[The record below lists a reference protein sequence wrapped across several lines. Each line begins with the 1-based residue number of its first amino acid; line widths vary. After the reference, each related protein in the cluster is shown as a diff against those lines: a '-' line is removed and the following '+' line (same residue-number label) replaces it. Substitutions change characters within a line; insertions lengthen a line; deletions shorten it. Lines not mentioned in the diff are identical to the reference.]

1 MNCRY
6 HSMLLCMLLA
16 LFSGDCRAND
26 KGKETFV
33 NLTLADGLPGETVYR
48 IISDHSG
55 RIWIATNSG
64 VCMFNGKI
72 LRSARFSSFDHRQG
86 GNRSPLT
93 NDLCETAD
101 KSLYAATEEGLFCL
115 PYGGESFQRIL
126 PQIDQPEALFADS
139 NTIYIGGREG
149 LHIYDG
155 KKLKTI
161 PIGVGKKGLDNIVR
175 QCLKGSDGLIWFLS
189 RFDVCSYDPK
199 TGKVQSYGMSSMK
212 NRMALSQFA
221 KVGNKCYVGTKEAG
235 LFVFDVVS
243 RELRHLEDIGKIV
256 KTVQLSASGHI
267 CVATDG
273 SGAYLINPAND
284 QIEQHFSE
292 LPTNGVYCYY
302 RDANDV
308 NWFGFVRCGL
318 AYNYRSGHFF
328 QPFNTT
334 ALSSEGINVR
344 TFCLQKDHY
353 LLGTQNGCWLAST
366 KGQLVRFFTPT
377 ELGGS
382 IVNNIVWYCGE
393 YYIGTFDGG
402 LRILNPITQTLRKPE
417 RLPLLAT
424 SSIGTIAVAPDSSLW
439 IGCADGL
446 FIVPYGSKG
455 ENIIHFT
462 DQNSHIIDGNIIS
475 ITFDK
480 EGNAWLTGAKGCS
493 FYSKKS
499 REIIADAFPQGFFND
514 QPWLKGSLGHDGY
527 IFLRSGPHTFYTSPG
542 LTDFGIIEFPISFT
556 DKWCRSFVD
565 DMNGHYWL
573 SSEKGLF
580 CFSYDLKDWLQLGY
594 GIGLRGDLINDVQLL
609 NQKEARRITAS
620 QDASLFVATS
630 QGLYHANPNSLSVYT
645 NDSTYQVQLC
655 QIRRGSD
662 LLSMEEELIANEM
675 HKLSIGWN
683 FLSEKLQVQAVLP
696 DYTRQ
701 ANRLYQWRTDKGEWK
716 VVQDG
721 DPIILRHLLPGNHQL
736 QVRLVGAPGTTTTY
750 TISVLPSALA
760 IAEALLLL
768 LSLTLLFLWRK
779 DHSEKRFLQSD
790 RDEISEALL
799 EVETELNSLENQ
811 EAQDAPSGDGGP
823 QSGKY
828 QKVKLDEEECAHIVA
843 QLKEYIEKEKVYTN
857 AELKMKDLAD
867 VLHLSSPKLSQV
879 FNLYLKENYYEFIN
893 RYRLEEFKR
902 LIEQGEYKR
911 YTITAL
917 SEQCGFRKS
926 SFYSTFRRIEGMTP
940 AEYLRKHGVKAI
952 S

>member
-1 MNCRY
+1 
-6 HSMLLCMLLA
+6 MLICMFLA
-16 LFSGDCRAND
+16 LFSGNCRASD

-64 VCMFNGKI
+64 VSMFNGKI

-101 KSLYAATEEGLFCL
+101 KTLYAATEEGLFCL

-126 PQIDQPEALFADS
+126 PQIDQPETLFADS

-189 RFDVCSYDPK
+189 RFDVCSYDPS
-199 TGKVQSYGMSSMK
+199 TGKIQNYGF
-212 NRMALSQFA
+212 ASQMEARTAVSRFA
-221 KVGNKCYVGTKEAG
+221 KIGDKCYVGTK
-235 LFVFDVVS
+235 
-243 RELRHLEDIGKIV
+243 
-256 KTVQLSASGHI
+256 ASGFYVYDLSTRVVKHIEGVGSIVTTVESSADGKI

-273 SGAYLINPAND
+273 SGAYLINPATD
-284 QIEQHFSE
+284 QIEQHFSG

-302 RDANDV
+302 RDANEV

-366 KGQLVRFFTPT
+366 KGLQVRFFTPA

-402 LRILNPITQTLRKPE
+402 LRILNPITQTLRKPQ
-417 RLPLLAT
+417 LIPLLAA

-439 IGCADGL
+439 IGCTDGL

-462 DQNSHIIDGNIIS
+462 EQNSHIVGGNIIS
-475 ITFDK
+475 ITFDQQ
-480 EGNAWLTGAKGCS
+480 GNAWLTGAKGCS

-514 QPWLKGSLGHDGY
+514 QSWLKGSLGHDGY
-527 IFLRSGPHTFYTSPG
+527 IFLRSGPHTFFTSPD
-542 LTDFGIIEFPISFT
+542 LTDFGEFDFPISFS
-556 DKWCRSFVD
+556 DKWSRNFVD

-580 CFSYDLKDWLQLGY
+580 CFSYDLNDWLQLGY

-609 NQKEARRITAS
+609 NMKEVGRRKDDVS
-620 QDASLFVATS
+620 QGASLFVATS
-630 QGLYHANPNSLSVYT
+630 QGLFFANPNSLSVYT

-655 QIRRGSD
+655 QIRQGSD
-662 LLSMEEELIANEM
+662 LLSLEEELMANEK

-701 ANRLYQWRTDKGEWK
+701 ANRLYQWRIGKGKWNII
-716 VVQDG
+716 QDG
-721 DPIILRHLLPGNHQL
+721 EPIVLRHLLPGNHQL
-736 QVRLVGAPGTTTTY
+736 QVRLAGAPGTTATY
-750 TISVLPSALA
+750 TISVLPSRWA

-768 LSLTLLFLWRK
+768 LSLIVLYLWRK
-779 DHSEKRFLQSD
+779 DHREKRFLQSD

-799 EVETELNSLENQ
+799 EAETELNSLEDQ
-811 EAQDAPSGDGGP
+811 EVQDAPSGEEAP
-823 QSGKY
+823 LSGKY
-828 QKVKLDEEECAHIVA
+828 QKVRIDEKECAQIVA
-843 QLKEYIEKEKVYTN
+843 QLKDYIEKEKIYTN

-867 VLHLSSPKLSQV
+867 VLHLSAPKLSQV

-926 SFYSTFRRIEGMTP
+926 SFFSTFRRIEGMTP